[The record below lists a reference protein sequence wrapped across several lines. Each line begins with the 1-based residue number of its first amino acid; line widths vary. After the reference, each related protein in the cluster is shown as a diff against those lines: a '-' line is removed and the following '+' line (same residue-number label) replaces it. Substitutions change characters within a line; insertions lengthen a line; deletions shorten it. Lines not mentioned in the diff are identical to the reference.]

1 MLQPFTCRLIV
12 VIHGRRVIT
21 KRECFTGSAEIF
33 QVCVGLLAHPWNF
46 LRTICLKTRGPLQ
59 AIGLQRGCFAQLGA
73 ASVFARCLY
82 GENLHWFC
90 SIKVGQSTCA
100 RFYII
105 YCLHLDRTEFWQVL
119 CSSVLACFC
128 WIASLRSLFIRG
140 LPSSLWKAHKLMQL
154 GNEGDMSKRPSK
166 GKRCHM

>member
-46 LRTICLKTRGPLQ
+46 LRTICLETRGPLQ

-105 YCLHLDRTEFWQVL
+105 YCLHLDRTEFKTSDL
-119 CSSVLACFC
+119 LFSSRMLLLNCF
-128 WIASLRSLFIRG
+128 SE
-140 LPSSLWKAHKLMQL
+140 KLVHQRFTF
-154 GNEGDMSKRPSK
+154 EPVK
-166 GKRCHM
+166 GTQTYAARQRRRYEQTAK